1 MKKKITFIL
10 VCLMAGLTSA
20 WAQDDLASIITKTDD
35 VSITS
40 ITNDAVYPWTLQ
52 EGAVRTPSFNSD
64 KTTTISYSIDN
75 EKDIEVTISYTVN
88 LYTTG
93 SSERLFIYKDDRQM
107 AGINNPKS
115 GTGTISFFCQEGTHD
130 LKFSFRNYYGTTS
143 SYVQINSIDIQTVE
157 SKNINIELT
166 TPGTLGTEVLA
177 QASTLPA
184 VKYMKLSGYMNSDDW
199 ATIKQMTGLQSLDME
214 DANITEIPANAFY
227 NNNSNACIPL
237 KRFVFPKTLKKIGAS
252 AFYHNNTNDP
262 YLDEELKL
270 PEGLEEIGNS
280 AFYRNGIMTCVLPST
295 VTTLGT
301 SVFRE
306 NPLQNITL
314 NEHITS
320 LPNYIFYNCGSLT
333 TINGIE
339 RITHFGNYSLYSC
352 SSFKSLGEGKPKTIG
367 EYAFYSSGLEE
378 FDGSEITSIGY
389 EGFYNCKMTSVNLP
403 KITSLSS
410 YAFESCP
417 NLKEVILS
425 DLLTTIPN
433 GAFNYCQ
440 TLRTI
445 TLGASTASLSSS
457 CFSSC
462 PNITSIYCNAPTPPS
477 TNNSFNTAIPTQA
490 TLYVPEYAIVSYK
503 LDPYWSKFTTVD
515 VNPNVVTDVTI
526 NSSLELSSNVRIPNT
541 PNITLAYSNSKL
553 TVNGNTEQTINKFT
567 GYYGTGNTSSLISR
581 CENMSSTASE
591 ARYFMNSGYWYF
603 VCMPFDVKVSDIYSS
618 VGAAFAIRYYDGAR
632 RASTNT
638 SSGNWKNVDANATL
652 KAGEGYIFRVSS
664 NNGYIALPAT
674 EETHNRIFTSTAI
687 TTPLNTYASST
698 SADANW
704 NLVGNPYPCYYDIY
718 YMDYTAPITVWNT
731 DNSTYTAY
739 SIVDDALALLPLQAF
754 FVQKPD
760 AINGITFQ
768 PLGRQHT
775 KTIQHGTESKS
786 RIASVSNRS
795 IINLSLSN
803 GICEDLT
810 RVVVNP
816 QADDAY
822 DANCDAAKMLN
833 MESTPQLYTL
843 SDDGTMYAINEG
855 EQLNGEVQ
863 MGMWFP
869 QDGYYTLSAPRSD
882 LEIEIYD
889 NGEQVSLPYTFSA
902 FEGTDDARF
911 MMLIKK
917 GENTGIN
924 SISDSA
930 DKTAEM
936 FDLTGR
942 RIRNVNQKG
951 VYIINNRKVI
961 K

>member
-1 MKKKITFIL
+1 MKKKITLIL

-20 WAQDDLASIITKTDD
+20 WAQDDLASIVTKTDD
-35 VSITS
+35 VRITT
-40 ITNDAVYPWTLQ
+40 ITNDETFPWILQ
-52 EGAVRTPSFNSD
+52 EGAVRTPSFKVD
-64 KTTTISYSIDN
+64 KTTTISYSIEN
-75 EKDIEVTISYTVN
+75 EKDVEVTISYTVN
-88 LYTTG
+88 FYDTYSYENL
-93 SSERLFIYKDDRQM
+93 SIYKDDRQM
-107 AGINNPKS
+107 ANIYTPQS
-115 GTGTISFFCQEGTHD
+115 STGTISFFCQEGTHD
-130 LKFSFRNYYGTTS
+130 LRFNFRNYFHS
-143 SYVQINSIDIQTVE
+143 ESAYVQINSIDIQNVE
-157 SKNINIELT
+157 SKNIQINLT

-184 VKYMKLSGYMNSDDW
+184 VKYMKLSGNMNSDDW

-280 AFYRNGIMTCVLPST
+280 AFYNNGIKRCVLPST

-301 SVFRE
+301 YVFYG
-306 NPLQNITL
+306 NPLQSITL

-320 LPNYIFYNCGSLT
+320 LPAYIFKYCGSLT

-339 RITHFGNYSLYSC
+339 RITNFGNQSLLGC
-352 SSFKSLGEGKPKTIG
+352 SSFKSLGDAKPITIG
-367 EYAFYSSGLEE
+367 ESAFESSGIEAFDGSETTSIGTYAFYS
-378 FDGSEITSIGY
+378 
-389 EGFYNCKMTSVNLP
+389 CKMTSVNLP
-403 KITSLSS
+403 KITSIGN
-410 YAFESCP
+410 YAFYSCS
-417 NLKEVILS
+417 NLEEVTLS
-425 DLLTTIPN
+425 DLLTGVPTQ
-433 GAFNYCQ
+433 AFYNCSS
-440 TLRTI
+440 LRTI
-445 TLGASTASLSSS
+445 TLGASTASLSSN

-462 PNITSIYCNAPTPPS
+462 ANITSIYCNAPTPPT
-477 TNNSFNTAIPTQA
+477 TNSSFNTAIPTQA

-503 LDPYWSKFTTVD
+503 LDSYWSKFTTVD
-515 VNPNVVTDVTI
+515 VNPNAATDVTI
-526 NSSLELSSNVRIPNT
+526 NSSLELSSNARIPNT
-541 PNITLAYSNSKL
+541 PNITLANSNSKL
-553 TVNGNTEQTINKFT
+553 TVNGNTEQTINKFI
-567 GYYGTGNTSSLISR
+567 GYYGTNTSSLISR
-581 CENMSSTASE
+581 CENMSSIASE

-618 VGAAFAIRYYDGAR
+618 IGAAFAIRYYDGAS

-638 SSGNWKNVDANATL
+638 SSGNWKNVDADATL

-664 NNGYIALPAT
+664 SNGYIVLPAT
-674 EETHNRIFTSTAI
+674 EETHNRIFTSSAI

-731 DNSTYTAY
+731 NNSTYSAY
-739 SIVDDALALLPLQAF
+739 SVVDDALALLPLQAF

-760 AINGITFQ
+760 AITGITFQ

-775 KTIQHGTESKS
+775 TTIQHGSESKS
-786 RIASVSNRS
+786 RVASAQNRS

-803 GICEDLT
+803 GVCEDVT

-816 QADDAY
+816 LADDAY

-833 MESTPQLYTL
+833 LESTPQLYTL
-843 SDDGTMYAINEG
+843 SEDGTMYAINEG

-889 NGEQVSLPYTFSA
+889 NGELVSLPYTFSA

-930 DKTAEM
+930 DKTVEM

-942 RIRNVNQKG
+942 RISNVNQKG

>member
-1 MKKKITFIL
+1 MNKKITLIL

-35 VSITS
+35 VSIKS

-52 EGAVRTPSFNSD
+52 EGAVRTPSY
-64 KTTTISYSIDN
+64 TTNKITTLTYSVET
-75 EKDIEVTISYTVN
+75 EKAIIVTIGYGVN
-88 LYTTG
+88 FYST
-93 SSERLFIYKDDRQM
+93 SSEENLAIYKDDRQM
-107 AGINNPKS
+107 ANIYTPKS
-115 GTGTISFFCQEGTHD
+115 SSGTVSFLCQEGKHN
-130 LKFSFRNYYGTTS
+130 LMFSFRNYYSYAT

-157 SKNINIELT
+157 SKNIIIELT

-184 VKYMKLSGYMNSDDW
+184 VKYMKLSGSMNSDDW

-237 KRFVFPKTLKKIGAS
+237 KRFVFPRTLKKIGAS

-262 YLDEELKL
+262 YLDEDLKL
-270 PEGLEEIGNS
+270 PDGLVEIGNS
-280 AFYRNGIMTCVLPST
+280 AFYNNGIKRCVLPST
-295 VTTLGT
+295 VMTLGT
-301 SVFRE
+301 YVFYN
-306 NPLQNITL
+306 NPLQSITL

-320 LPNYIFYNCGSLT
+320 LPNYIFRYCSSLT

-339 RITHFGNYSLYSC
+339 RITHFGNYSLNNC
-352 SSFKSLGEGKPKTIG
+352 SSFKSLGDAKPITIG
-367 EYAFYSSGLEE
+367 EYAFYNSGLEE
-378 FDGSEITSIGY
+378 FDGSEITSIGSY
-389 EGFYNCKMTSVNLP
+389 AFYNSKMTSVNLP
-403 KITSLSS
+403 KITSLSNNS
-410 YAFESCP
+410 FYYCLSLED
-417 NLKEVILS
+417 VTLS
-425 DLLTTIPN
+425 DLLTGVPSQ
-433 GAFNYCQ
+433 AFHYCPA
-440 TLRTI
+440 LKTI
-445 TLGASTASLSSS
+445 TLGASIASLADN

-462 PNITSIYCNAPTPPS
+462 GNITSIYCNAPTPPT
-477 TNNSFNTAIPTQA
+477 TNTSFNTEIPTKA

-515 VNPNVVTDVTI
+515 VNPNVATDVTI

-553 TVNGNTEQTINKFT
+553 TVNGSTEQMINKFT

-581 CENMSSTASE
+581 CENMSSTVSE

-618 VGAAFAIRYYDGAR
+618 VGAAFAIRYYDGES

-638 SSGNWKNVDANATL
+638 SSGNWKNVDSNATL

-664 NNGYIALPAT
+664 SNGYIALPAT
-674 EETHNRIFTSTAI
+674 DETHNRIFTSTTI

-731 DNSTYTAY
+731 NNSTYTAY
-739 SIVDDALALLPLQAF
+739 SVVDDNLALLPLQAF

-760 AINGITFQ
+760 AITGITFQ

-775 KTIQHGTESKS
+775 TTIQHGSESKS
-786 RIASVSNRS
+786 RVASASNRS
-795 IINLSLSN
+795 IINLSLGN
-803 GICEDLT
+803 GVCEDLT

-816 QADDAY
+816 QADDTY

-855 EQLNGEVQ
+855 EQLKGEVQ
-863 MGMWFP
+863 MGMWLP
-869 QDGYYTLSAPRSD
+869 KDGSYILSAPRSD
-882 LEIEIYD
+882 LAIEIYD
-889 NGEQVSLPYTFSA
+889 NGELVSLPYTFTA
-902 FEGTDDARF
+902 FEGFDDARF
-911 MMLIKK
+911 VMLIKK

-930 DKTAEM
+930 DKTAEV

-942 RIRNVNQKG
+942 RISNVNQKG